1 MEIKTKKELE
11 EKLYDIWNLEATTV
25 AQLAI
30 ENHQCQF
37 CDGVVQ
43 LDLENGELFGAPFTQ
58 GTIENPANPFIE
70 IYRIKQTED
79 LSDICQFCSGYDEC
93 YKNDELIDKESFHDC
108 VEDTVIEAF
117 REEFDKKMINLC
129 IENAE
134 EYLEGEE

>member
-1 MEIKTKKELE
+1 MEIKNKKELE
-11 EKLYDIWNLEATTV
+11 EKLYNIWNFEATTV

-30 ENHQCQF
+30 ENHHCQF

-58 GTIENPANPFIE
+58 GTIENPLNPFIE

-79 LSDICQFCSGYDEC
+79 LSDICQDCNGYDEC
-93 YKNDELIDKESFHDC
+93 YRNGELVEEDSFNDC
-108 VEDTVIEAF
+108 VEDTIIEHF
-117 REEFDKKMINLC
+117 KEEFNDDMIALC

-134 EYLEGEE
+134 KYLEEEE